1 MKIYL
6 VGGAVRDQI
15 MGLPV
20 KDKDYVVVGST
31 FEEMIKLG
39 YKPVGKN
46 FPVFLHPKTHHEYA
60 LARTER
66 KVSKGYKGF
75 KVYTSKEVTLEE
87 DLKRR
92 DLTINAIAKDARGQF
107 IDPFHGIEDI
117 KNKVLRHVS
126 SAFVEDPIRVLRI
139 ARFSARFPQFKI
151 HPTTAAILKQIVQNK
166 EIEAVA
172 SERIWYELFIGF
184 SEKKSYLM
192 FEILHKCGA
201 LKLLLPE
208 INYVKHKYSIRKSF
222 EYAFKAKYSP
232 EVKAALFFMYLYPL
246 KTNSKFQEEIYT
258 KLSVPNVVKKLT
270 EKTISNLLD
279 LKQFK
284 KLKPRQILDLIY
296 KMDLFRNPDTL
307 LDVMK
312 IFEAFISSQP
322 AQLKAAPITLK
333 SLNKYLRHLNKLNLS
348 LISQSERRLDIKDKI
363 YGARLNQ
370 ITKLIQS
377 P

>member
-15 MGLPV
+15 MGLSV

-31 FEEMIKLG
+31 FKEMVKLG
-39 YKPVGKN
+39 YKPIGKD
-46 FPVFLHPKTHHEYA
+46 FPVFLHPKTHNEYA

-66 KVSKGYKGF
+66 KVSRGYKGF
-75 KVYTSKEVTLEE
+75 RIYASKEVTLEE

-107 IDPFHGIEDI
+107 IDPFHGIKDI

-139 ARFSARFPQFKI
+139 ARFSARFHQFKI
-151 HPTTAAILKQIVQNK
+151 HPKTESILKQIVRNK

-172 SERIWYELFIGF
+172 SERIWHELFVGF

-192 FEILHKCGA
+192 IEVLHKCGA

-208 INYVKHKYSIRKSF
+208 MNYIKHKHSIKKSF
-222 EYAFKAKYSP
+222 EYALKSKYSP
-232 EVKAALFFMYLYPL
+232 EIKAALFFMYLYPL
-246 KTNSKFQEEIYT
+246 RLNRSLEEEIYT
-258 KLSVPNVVKKLT
+258 RLSVPNAVKKLT
-270 EKTISNLLD
+270 QKTISNLSD
-279 LKQFK
+279 LKEFK
-284 KLKPRQILDLIY
+284 KLKSRQILDLIY
-296 KMDLFRNPDTL
+296 KMDLFRNPDTFS
-307 LDVMK
+307 DMMK

-322 AQLKAAPITLK
+322 AQLKTAQTTLK
-333 SLNKYLRHLNKLNLS
+333 SLKKYLKHLNKLNLAS
-348 LISQSERRLDIKDKI
+348 ISQNKHGLDIKDAI
-363 YGARLNQ
+363 YEARLEVLK
-370 ITKLIQS
+370 KLI
-377 P
+377 

>member
-15 MGLPV
+15 MGLSV

-31 FEEMIKLG
+31 SEEMVKLG
-39 YKPVGKN
+39 YKPVGKD

-66 KVSKGYKGF
+66 KISKGYKGF
-75 KVYTSKEVTLEE
+75 KVYASKEVTLEE

-92 DLTINAIAKDARGQF
+92 DLTINAIAKDSRGQF
-107 IDPFHGIEDI
+107 FDPFHGIQDI

-139 ARFSARFPQFKI
+139 ARFSARFHQFKI
-151 HPTTAAILKQIVQNK
+151 HPKTEAILKQIVKNK

-172 SERIWYELFIGF
+172 SERIWHELFVGF

-192 FEILHKCGA
+192 LEVLHKCGA

-208 INYVKHKYSIRKSF
+208 MNYVKHKNSIKKSF
-222 EYAFKAKYSP
+222 EYAFKSKHSP
-232 EVKAALFFMYLYPL
+232 EIKAALFFMHLYPL
-246 KTNSKFQEEIYT
+246 KGNSKLQGEIYT
-258 KLSVPNVVKKLT
+258 RLSVPNAVKKLT
-270 EKTISNLLD
+270 EKTIANLSD

-296 KMDLFRNPDTL
+296 KMDLFRNPDML

-312 IFEAFISSQP
+312 IFEAFISSQSN
-322 AQLKAAPITLK
+322 QLRTASTTLK
-333 SLNKYLRHLNKLNLS
+333 SLKKFLKHLNKLNLS
-348 LISQSERRLDIKDKI
+348 SISQNKRGLDIKDAI
-363 YGARLNQ
+363 YEARLQ
-370 ITKLIQS
+370 VLTKLI
-377 P
+377 

>member
-15 MGLPV
+15 MGLSV

-31 FEEMIKLG
+31 SEEMVKLG
-39 YKPVGKN
+39 YKPVGKD

-75 KVYTSKEVTLEE
+75 KVYASKEVTLEE

-92 DLTINAIAKDARGQF
+92 DLTINAIAKDTKGQF
-107 IDPFHGIEDI
+107 FDPFQGIKDI

-126 SAFVEDPIRVLRI
+126 PAFVEDPIRVLRI
-139 ARFSARFPQFKI
+139 ARFSARFHQFKI
-151 HPTTAAILKQIVQNK
+151 HPKTELILKQIVKNK
-166 EIEAVA
+166 EIEALA
-172 SERIWYELFIGF
+172 SERIWHEFSVGF

-192 FEILHKCGA
+192 FEVLHRCGA

-208 INYVKHKYSIRKSF
+208 MNYVKHKNSMKKSF
-222 EYAFKAKYSP
+222 EYAAKSNYSN
-232 EVKAALFFMYLYPL
+232 EIKAALFFMYLYPVKANIKL
-246 KTNSKFQEEIYT
+246 QEKIYT
-258 KLSVPNVVKKLT
+258 RLSVPNAVKKLT
-270 EKTISNLLD
+270 EKTILNLSD

-296 KMDLFRNPDTL
+296 KMDLFRNPDML
-307 LDVMK
+307 LDVIK
-312 IFEAFISSQP
+312 VFEAFIKGQSIQYKS
-322 AQLKAAPITLK
+322 ASKTLK
-333 SLNKYLRHLNKLNLS
+333 IMQKYLKQLNKLNLS
-348 LISQSERRLDIKDKI
+348 SISKNKRGLDIKDAV
-363 YGARLNQ
+363 YDARLQ
-370 ITKLIQS
+370 VLTKLI
-377 P
+377 

>member
-31 FEEMIKLG
+31 SEELVKLG
-39 YKPVGKN
+39 YKPVGKD

-75 KVYTSKEVTLEE
+75 KVYASKEVTLEE

-107 IDPFHGIEDI
+107 IDPFHGIQDI

-139 ARFSARFPQFKI
+139 ARFSARFHQFKI
-151 HPTTAAILKQIVQNK
+151 HPETAAILKQIVKNK

-172 SERIWYELFIGF
+172 SERIWHELFVGF
-184 SEKKSYLM
+184 SEEKSYLM
-192 FEILHKCGA
+192 FEVLHKCGA

-208 INYVKHKYSIRKSF
+208 MNYVKHKKSIKKSF
-222 EYAFKAKYSP
+222 EYALKSKYST
-232 EVKAALFFMYLYPL
+232 EIKAALFFMYLYPL
-246 KTNSKFQEEIYT
+246 KVNSKLQKEIYIR
-258 KLSVPNVVKKLT
+258 LSVPTAVKKLT
-270 EKTISNLLD
+270 EKTISNLSD

-284 KLKPRQILDLIY
+284 KLKPFQILDLIY
-296 KMDLFRNPDTL
+296 KMDLFRSPDSL
-307 LDVMK
+307 LDVMQ
-312 IFEAFISSQP
+312 IFEAFISSEP
-322 AQLKAAPITLK
+322 NQLRKASTTLK
-333 SLNKYLRHLNKLNLS
+333 CLKKYLKHLNKLNLS
-348 LISQSERRLDIKDKI
+348 SISQNKRSLDIKGAI
-363 YGARLNQ
+363 YEARLKAL
-370 ITKLIQS
+370 TKLI
-377 P
+377 

>member
-15 MGLPV
+15 MGLSV

-31 FEEMIKLG
+31 SEEMVKLG
-39 YKPVGKN
+39 YKPVGKD

-66 KVSKGYKGF
+66 KISKGYKGF
-75 KVYTSKEVTLEE
+75 KVYASKEVTLEE

-92 DLTINAIAKDARGQF
+92 DLTINAIAKDTRGQF
-107 IDPFHGIEDI
+107 FDPFHGIQDI

-139 ARFSARFPQFKI
+139 ARFSARFHQFKI
-151 HPTTAAILKQIVQNK
+151 HPKTEAILKQIVKNK

-172 SERIWYELFIGF
+172 SERIWHELFVGF

-192 FEILHKCGA
+192 LEVLHKCGA

-208 INYVKHKYSIRKSF
+208 MNYVKYKHSIKKSF
-222 EYAFKAKYSP
+222 EYAFKSKHSP
-232 EVKAALFFMYLYPL
+232 EIKAALFFMYLYPL
-246 KTNSKFQEEIYT
+246 KGNSKLQGEIYT
-258 KLSVPNVVKKLT
+258 RLSVPNAVKKLT
-270 EKTISNLLD
+270 EKTIANLSD

-296 KMDLFRNPDTL
+296 KMDLFRNPDML

-312 IFEAFISSQP
+312 IFEAFISSQSN
-322 AQLKAAPITLK
+322 QLRTASTTLK
-333 SLNKYLRHLNKLNLS
+333 SLKKFLKHLNKLNLS
-348 LISQSERRLDIKDKI
+348 SISQNKHGLDIKDAI
-363 YGARLNQ
+363 YEARLQ
-370 ITKLIQS
+370 VLTKLI
-377 P
+377 

>member
-15 MGLPV
+15 MGLSV

-31 FEEMIKLG
+31 SEEMVKLG
-39 YKPVGKN
+39 YKPVGKD

-75 KVYTSKEVTLEE
+75 KVYASKEVTLEE

-92 DLTINAIAKDARGQF
+92 DLTINAIAKDTKGQF
-107 IDPFHGIEDI
+107 FDPFQGIKDI

-126 SAFVEDPIRVLRI
+126 PAFVEDPIRVLRI
-139 ARFSARFPQFKI
+139 ARFSARFHQFKI
-151 HPTTAAILKQIVQNK
+151 HPKTELILKQIVKNK
-166 EIEAVA
+166 EIEALA
-172 SERIWYELFIGF
+172 SERIWHEFTVGF

-192 FEILHKCGA
+192 FEVLHRCGA

-208 INYVKHKYSIRKSF
+208 MNYVKHKNSMKKSF
-222 EYAFKAKYSP
+222 EYAAKSNYSA
-232 EVKAALFFMYLYPL
+232 EIKAALFFMYLYPIKANIKL
-246 KTNSKFQEEIYT
+246 QEKIYT
-258 KLSVPNVVKKLT
+258 RLSVPNAVKKLT
-270 EKTISNLLD
+270 EKTILNLSD

-296 KMDLFRNPDTL
+296 KMDLFRNPDML
-307 LDVMK
+307 LDLIKV
-312 IFEAFISSQP
+312 FEAFIKGQSIQYKS
-322 AQLKAAPITLK
+322 ASTTLK
-333 SLNKYLRHLNKLNLS
+333 IMQKYLKQLNKLNLS
-348 LISQSERRLDIKDKI
+348 SISQNKRGLDIKDAV
-363 YGARLNQ
+363 YDARLQ
-370 ITKLIQS
+370 VLTKLI
-377 P
+377 

>member
-15 MGLPV
+15 MGLSV

-31 FEEMIKLG
+31 SEEMVKLG
-39 YKPVGKN
+39 YKPVGKD

-66 KVSKGYKGF
+66 KISKGYKGF
-75 KVYTSKEVTLEE
+75 KVYASKEVTLEE

-92 DLTINAIAKDARGQF
+92 DLTINAIAKDTRGQF
-107 IDPFHGIEDI
+107 FDPFHGIQDI

-139 ARFSARFPQFKI
+139 ARFSARFHQFKI
-151 HPTTAAILKQIVQNK
+151 HPKTEAILKQIVKNK

-172 SERIWYELFIGF
+172 SERIWHELFVGF
-184 SEKKSYLM
+184 SEKKTYLM
-192 FEILHKCGA
+192 LEVLHKCGA

-208 INYVKHKYSIRKSF
+208 MNYAKHKNSIKKSF
-222 EYAFKAKYSP
+222 EYAFKSKHSP
-232 EVKAALFFMYLYPL
+232 EIKAALFFMYLYPL
-246 KTNSKFQEEIYT
+246 KGNSKLQGEIYT
-258 KLSVPNVVKKLT
+258 RLSVPNAVKKLT
-270 EKTISNLLD
+270 EKTVANLSD

-296 KMDLFRNPDTL
+296 KMDLFRNPDML

-312 IFEAFISSQP
+312 IFEAFISSQSN
-322 AQLKAAPITLK
+322 QLRTASTTLK
-333 SLNKYLRHLNKLNLS
+333 SLKKYLKHLNKLNLS
-348 LISQSERRLDIKDKI
+348 SISQNKRGLDIKDAI
-363 YGARLNQ
+363 YEARLQ
-370 ITKLIQS
+370 VLTKLI
-377 P
+377 

>member
-31 FEEMIKLG
+31 FKEMVKLG
-39 YKPVGKN
+39 YKPIGKD
-46 FPVFLHPKTHHEYA
+46 FPVFLHPKTHNEYA

-66 KVSKGYKGF
+66 KVSRGYKGF
-75 KVYTSKEVTLEE
+75 RIYASKEVTLEE

-107 IDPFHGIEDI
+107 IDPFHGIKDI

-139 ARFSARFPQFKI
+139 ARFSARFHQFKI
-151 HPTTAAILKQIVQNK
+151 HPKTESILKQIVRNK

-172 SERIWYELFIGF
+172 SERIWHELFVGF

-192 FEILHKCGA
+192 IEVLHKCGA

-208 INYVKHKYSIRKSF
+208 MNYIKHKHSIKKSF
-222 EYAFKAKYSP
+222 EYALKSKYSP
-232 EVKAALFFMYLYPL
+232 EIKAALFFMYLYPL
-246 KTNSKFQEEIYT
+246 RLNGSLEEEIY
-258 KLSVPNVVKKLT
+258 KRLSVPNAVKKLT
-270 EKTISNLLD
+270 QKTISNLSD
-279 LKQFK
+279 LKEFK
-284 KLKPRQILDLIY
+284 KLKSRQILDLIY
-296 KMDLFRNPDTL
+296 KMDLFRNPDTFS
-307 LDVMK
+307 DMMK

-322 AQLKAAPITLK
+322 AQLKTAQITFK
-333 SLNKYLRHLNKLNLS
+333 SLKKYLKHLNKLNLA
-348 LISQSERRLDIKDKI
+348 LISQNKHGLDIKDAI
-363 YGARLNQ
+363 YEARLEVLK
-370 ITKLIQS
+370 KLI
-377 P
+377 